1 MDEQTAVTRRT
12 ALGALAAGAGVVG
25 LPACA
30 PRGTTTDDAGTAGSA
45 AGDAARDDT
54 ARDGASP
61 DDAARDGAGAEE
73 SAGSSRR
80 LVIAGDST
88 AAEKPDYLYPMAGW
102 GMALPFY
109 TTSRLRVENRAQNGR
124 SSKSFIAEGHLAG
137 IAEDL
142 GGDDVLVIQF
152 GHNDE
157 IPDDARRSTEPW
169 STFQQ
174 MLREHLDV
182 ARAAGAEPVLAT
194 PTERRRIVD
203 GELVAT
209 HGDYPDAVRAVAEEE
224 GVALLDLQRRTLER
238 WRELG
243 PEESGRCFH
252 SRDGQ
257 RDPTHF
263 SVHGAG
269 VVARMVA
276 EGLLDLGVVR
286 STAFRRLDR
295 APAEEDLSWDLEEL

>member
-45 AGDAARDDT
+45 AGDAARD
-54 ARDGASP
+54 GASP
-61 DDAARDGAGAEE
+61 DDASRDDAGAEE

-257 RDPTHF
+257 QDPTHF

-276 EGLLDLGVVR
+276 EGLQDLGVVR
-286 STAFRRLDR
+286 SAAFRRLDR

>member
-25 LPACA
+25 LGACTG
-30 PRGTTTDDAGTAGSA
+30 RGTAADGEGP
-45 AGDAARDDT
+45 AGDTVVDE
-54 ARDGASP
+54 SP
-61 DDAARDGAGAEE
+61 GDP
-73 SAGSSRR
+73 RR
-80 LVIAGDST
+80 LFIAGDST
-88 AAEKPDYLYPMAGW
+88 AAEKPELLHPMAGW

-109 TTSRLRVENRAQNGR
+109 TTARLQVENRAQNGR
-124 SSKSFIAEGHLAG
+124 SSKSFIAEGHLEG

-257 RDPTHF
+257 QDPTHF

-295 APAEEDLSWDLEEL
+295 APAEKDLSWDLEEL

>member
-12 ALGALAAGAGVVG
+12 ALGALAAGAGAVG
-25 LPACA
+25 LAGCVPQ
-30 PRGTTTDDAGTAGSA
+30 GTTADDAGTAGHASGDTTRGDT
-45 AGDAARDDT
+45 AGD
-54 ARDGASP
+54 
-61 DDAARDGAGAEE
+61 E
-73 SAGSSRR
+73 SAGRPRR

-88 AAEKPDYLYPMAGW
+88 AAEKPEYLHPMAGW

-124 SSKSFIAEGHLAG
+124 SSKSFIAEGHLAR

-157 IPDDARRSTEPW
+157 IVGDPRRSTEPW

-174 MLREHLDV
+174 MLREHLEV

-194 PTERRRIVD
+194 PTERRRVVD

-209 HGDYPDAVRAVAEEE
+209 HGQYPEAVRAVAEEQ
-224 GVALLDLQRRTLER
+224 GIALLDLQRRTLER
-238 WRELG
+238 WRQLG
-243 PEESGRCFH
+243 PEESSRCFV

-257 RDPTHF
+257 QDPTHF
-263 SVHGAG
+263 SVRGAG

-286 STAFRRLDR
+286 STAFRRLHR
-295 APAEEDLSWDLEEL
+295 TPAEEDLSWDLEEL

>member
-12 ALGALAAGAGVVG
+12 ALGALAAGTGVVG
-25 LPACA
+25 LAACA
-30 PRGTTTDDAGTAGSA
+30 PRGTTADDAGTAGPA
-45 AGDAARDDT
+45 AGDTAGDD
-54 ARDGASP
+54 
-61 DDAARDGAGAEE
+61 AGAEE
-73 SAGSSRR
+73 SATSSRR

-88 AAEKPDYLYPMAGW
+88 AAEKPDSLHPMAGW

-109 TTSRLRVENRAQNGR
+109 TTSHLHVENRAQNGR

-142 GGDDVLVIQF
+142 DGDDVLVIQF

-169 STFQQ
+169 TTFQQ

-182 ARAAGAEPVLAT
+182 ARVAGAEPVLAT

-209 HGDYPDAVRAVAEEE
+209 HGDYPAAVRAVAEEE

-243 PEESGRCFH
+243 PEESGRCFF
-252 SRDGQ
+252 SQDGRQ
-257 RDPTHF
+257 DETHF
-263 SVHGAG
+263 SVRGAG

-286 STAFRRLDR
+286 PTAFHRLDR
-295 APAEEDLSWDLEEL
+295 APAEDDMSWDLEEL